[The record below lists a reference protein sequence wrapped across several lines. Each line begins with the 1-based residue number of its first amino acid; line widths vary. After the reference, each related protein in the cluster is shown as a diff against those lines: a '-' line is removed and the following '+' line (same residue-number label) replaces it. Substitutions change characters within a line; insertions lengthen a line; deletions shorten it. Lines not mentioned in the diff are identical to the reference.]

1 MPLHRNPSSN
11 AESGHPTP
19 SPPQYMFLARARL
32 LRHSSRHPWAV
43 VAAPPP
49 PCPRE
54 SVSSR
59 TGVKP
64 ARPARSC
71 RLEQSPDQPST
82 ESVFRR
88 CRIFQRA
95 AGDRHAALLEAFRYF
110 FPAPQDSPATPPRPH
125 LVYMQ
130 QPRDQAHQRCAW
142 SAATGSVESAVGSIS
157 QPSHASACPR
167 LPRVR
172 RQAILADLVLPF
184 ISRVGPFHL
193 APITRIRRQSPTAAE
208 PPPRP
213 APSMAR
219 IARTLPKRAT
229 AACLSRTAGNLSR
242 IPGRSQRER
251 HSCRKKPQPS
261 VSCHQPTPQALRR
274 IERRAQSAALARIA
288 GCSLRAA
295 GRHARVWL
303 TRPEEPEK
311 QLPPDAVGFPARHPR
326 RGTIVLGRVS
336 GHS

>member
-43 VAAPPP
+43 VAARPP

-88 CRIFQRA
+88 CRILQRA

-142 SAATGSVESAVGSIS
+142 SAATGSVEGAVGSVS
-157 QPSHASACPR
+157 QPPLAA
-167 LPRVR
+167 LPHRQRVR
-172 RQAILADLVLPF
+172 RQAIFADLASPF
-184 ISRVGPFHL
+184 ISRVRPFRL
-193 APITRIRRQSPTAAE
+193 TPITRTRRQSPTAAE

-219 IARTLPKRAT
+219 IARSLPKRA
-229 AACLSRTAGNLSR
+229 AAGCLSRTAGNLSR
-242 IPGRSQRER
+242 IPGRSQHER
-251 HSCRKKPQPS
+251 HSCRNELQPG

-274 IERRAQSAALARIA
+274 IERRAQSAALARVA
-288 GCSLRAA
+288 GSRSSSS
-295 GRHARVWL
+295 RS
-303 TRPEEPEK
+303 TRP
-311 QLPPDAVGFPARHPR
+311 
-326 RGTIVLGRVS
+326 I
-336 GHS
+336 